1 MRRTTV
7 VGLLVGVAVLGGSP
21 ALAAPPEVSQKS
33 CDGVFTRDQGLKTC
47 TTTTVGPETSV
58 VASTPFN
65 LSSVA
70 LGVEVSDI
78 DYTGTSLLTQT
89 VQTTTTRAQKGNGE
103 VTTESTSET
112 LSWTLERLTCA
123 VEGSVLGVTFSNNDV
138 PVDVCEHPENYPPDT
153 LPFL

>member
-1 MRRTTV
+1 MRTLLVALVSVAV
-7 VGLLVGVAVLGGSP
+7 VGTGGVAQ
-21 ALAAPPEVSQKS
+21 AAPPALSQKS

-47 TTTTVGPETSV
+47 TTTIVVPETSV
-58 VASTPFN
+58 VASTPFT
-65 LSSVA
+65 LSSVV
-70 LGVEVSDI
+70 LGVEVYDI

-103 VTTESTSET
+103 VTTQSTSET

-123 VEGSVLGVTFSNNDV
+123 VEGRVLGVAFSNDV